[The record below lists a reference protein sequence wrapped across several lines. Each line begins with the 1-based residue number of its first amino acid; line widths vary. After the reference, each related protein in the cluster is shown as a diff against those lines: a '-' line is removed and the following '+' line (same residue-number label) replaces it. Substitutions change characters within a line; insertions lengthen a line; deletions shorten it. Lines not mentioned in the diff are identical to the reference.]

1 MVYKNLSYTCIYNIL
16 HTICFMYE
24 NRYNLYHTRQ
34 KLSWRKQTEADGK
47 KTKNYSIEKY
57 RPDSKWFTHTHKEVS
72 LTVTTTA
79 SPQPSHLIPFET
91 SEKKCQKFDR
101 NFITATFVAPL
112 CARVRVKA
120 LDFEVIW
127 LAAGSSPTVFFFFLL
142 QISLFL
148 LQKSANYVWC
158 A

>member
-1 MVYKNLSYTCIYNIL
+1 
-16 HTICFMYE
+16 MYE

-57 RPDSKWFTHTHKEVS
+57 RPDSKWFAHTHKEVS

-91 SEKKCQKFDR
+91 SEKKNAKNLIEISLLQLLLR
-101 NFITATFVAPL
+101 H
-112 CARVRVKA
+112 CAR
-120 LDFEVIW
+120 E
-127 LAAGSSPTVFFFFLL
+127 
-142 QISLFL
+142 
-148 LQKSANYVWC
+148 C
-158 A
+158 E